1 MNIEKI
7 IELLNK
13 SHSPFHVVNVVKNIL
28 IENGFIEINEF
39 DSFNIELNKKYFVI
53 RNDSS
58 IIVFKT
64 PKNISNFHFQ
74 IEASHTDSPTF
85 KLKQHP
91 IISSN
96 GCTLLNVEPYGGMIM
111 SSWFDKPLSF
121 AGRVVVKHGNTI
133 ETKLLDIEKDLLI
146 IPNVAIH
153 MNREINSGY
162 KYNPAVDTLPIMS
175 LSEVNFDDL
184 LKSQLHSDDEII
196 SHDLYLYNREK
207 ARVCGLNDEMLSS
220 PRIDN
225 LTSVYLSLNAIIN
238 STSSD
243 ALQVFAAFDNE
254 EVGSKTRQGAGSTFL
269 ADILWRISNSLGIS
283 QEEYYQAIAKSSLI
297 SVDNGHAIHPNHP
310 EYSDQNKVFLN
321 KGILVKYNASESY
334 TSNALSSSIIKVIAK
349 DNDIA
354 VQDFENKSNIRGGST
369 LGNISTSQV
378 SVLSVDIGLPQLA
391 MHSSNEVCAVNDIE
405 EMKKLLIKY
414 FDYSITVKNGSITFK
429 K

>member
-7 IELLNK
+7 IELLDK
-13 SHSPFHVVNVVKNIL
+13 SHSPYHVVNIIKNIL
-28 IENGFIEINEF
+28 VTNGFKEVEEF
-39 DSFNIELNKKYFVI
+39 ESFNVELNKKYFSI

-58 IIVFKT
+58 IIAFKT
-64 PKNISNFHFQ
+64 PTNLSNYHFQ

-91 IISSN
+91 VISSN
-96 GCTLLNVEPYGGMIM
+96 GCTLLNVEPYGGMII

-121 AGRVVVKHGNTI
+121 AGRVVVKNGNFV
-133 ETKLLDIEKDLLI
+133 ETKLIDIDKDLLI

-162 KYNPAVDTLPIMS
+162 KYNPAVDLLPIMS
-175 LSEVNFDDL
+175 LNEVNFEDL
-184 LKSQLHSDDEII
+184 LKSHLNSNEEII
-196 SHDLYLYNREK
+196 SHDLYLYNREQAK
-207 ARVCGLNDEMLSS
+207 ICGLNDEILSS

-269 ADILWRISNSLGIS
+269 SDILKRISHSLGVS
-283 QEEYYQAIAKSSLI
+283 CEEYHQAIAKSSLL

-321 KGILVKYNASESY
+321 KGILIKYNASESY
-334 TSNALSSSIIKVIAK
+334 ASNALSSSIVKVIAK
-349 DNDIA
+349 ENGID
-354 VQDFENKSNIRGGST
+354 VQDYENKSNIRGGST

-391 MHSSNEVCAVNDIE
+391 MHSSNEVCAINDIE
-405 EMKKLLIKY
+405 HMKKLLIKY
-414 FDYSITVKNGSITFK
+414 FNYSIVVKSGSITFQK
-429 K
+429 